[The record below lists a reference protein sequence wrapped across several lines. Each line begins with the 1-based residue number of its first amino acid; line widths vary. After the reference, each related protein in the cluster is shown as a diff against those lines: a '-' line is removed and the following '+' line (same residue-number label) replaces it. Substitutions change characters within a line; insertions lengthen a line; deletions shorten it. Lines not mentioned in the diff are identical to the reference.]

1 MKPATTYEDVCAYM
15 ARMYYSDSGQEIPPG
30 PNKKVRMVGLL
41 FARSDVPLAE
51 VEVVPNLDY
60 FHYRSGKHIDFFCAG
75 YDGYTGRDE
84 TEGYRKINKEPELK
98 WGFSERMFI
107 RFMEDIEARS
117 PWKYSG
123 DCDLILANA
132 HYDAT
137 KREVRI
143 DLKHHVQYKLKQMKD
158 IGAINSVTSFF
169 EDNVRYAEHADGEDP
184 TWGFS
189 DAQGAKLA
197 GSALRRF
204 ILALLPKDLGKDA
217 ERAAHFAVIDA

>member
-41 FARSDVPLAE
+41 FARPDVPLAE

-84 TEGYRKINKEPELK
+84 TEGYRKINKKPELK

-169 EDNVRYAEHADGEDP
+169 EDIVRYAEHADGEDP